1 MNHPV
6 RKLFNKLKKPNDE
19 TNKQQQQQ
27 QSQQNKQGGGPAV
40 VADSAKENSNNDP
53 KREQQI
59 DLSVLTGGHKGQERS
74 MKSTWSMHFESSGEN
89 KASKDFKLSFCF
101 LKNKT
106 QTGSG
111 LWLKS
116 RKLSYSRF

>member
-27 QSQQNKQGGGPAV
+27 SQQNKQGGGPAP
-40 VADSAKENSNNDP
+40 VADSAKDNSNNDL

-89 KASKDFKLSFCF
+89 KASKDFKLTFYF

-111 LWLKS
+111 LGLKS
-116 RKLSYSRF
+116 RRFSCSRL